1 VQKLL
6 QKTCEK
12 LSQKIICK
20 KKTLAKFFAKNLQK
34 DLCKKKPLKTFKQFV
49 VFGAIKSLPNKL
61 FGGFQWLFLRRFFG
75 IFFAP
80 IV

>member
-1 VQKLL
+1 VKNYRKKLFA
-6 QKTCEK
+6 
-12 LSQKIICK
+12 K

-34 DLCKKKPLKTFKQFV
+34 YLCKKKPLKTFKQFV

-75 IFFAP
+75 IFFCTNCLD
-80 IV
+80 